1 MLYTS
6 PWSRFE
12 LTTAVLQYDHGHDD
26 PTITNTYTKYSLKEN
41 IYLQREAVMK
51 GYKFYMPTQTVAYQ

>member
-51 GYKFYMPTQTVAYQ
+51 GYKVYMPT